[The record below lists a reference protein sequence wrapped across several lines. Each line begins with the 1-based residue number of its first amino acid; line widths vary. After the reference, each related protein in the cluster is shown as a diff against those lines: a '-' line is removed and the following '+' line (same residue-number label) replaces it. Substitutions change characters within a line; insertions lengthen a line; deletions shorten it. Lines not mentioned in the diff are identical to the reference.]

1 MFARIERGAAVGK
14 TVIIG
19 FGNLLMGDDGAGIHL
34 IQKLANESLP
44 AQVELVDGGVN
55 SFAALAEVHSASQAI
70 LIDTMAGGGA
80 PGSIYR
86 LTAQQL
92 DALPKK
98 SALSVHEFSLSDALQ
113 LVGRIGELPPILIYG
128 IEPES
133 LELSLQLSRPVELAV
148 EKVIRFIHEDIGS
161 K

>member
-1 MFARIERGAAVGK
+1 MGK
-14 TVIIG
+14 TLVIG

-44 AQVELVDGGVN
+44 AQVELIDGGVN

-70 LIDTMAGGGA
+70 LIDTM
-80 PGSIYR
+80 
-86 LTAQQL
+86 T
-92 DALPKK
+92 DTMPKK
-98 SALSVHEFSLSDALQ
+98 SALSVHDFSLSDALQ